1 LAQNSLDTG
10 SSDDDLPRFGRF
22 LYPLVDLVAK
32 IPASVQI
39 KLLLGFLGGTLLLV
53 SVAVLAVVLTSRP
66 SGLLTAGT
74 RQDRGRQMEL
84 EVSLQTRYRAVELIT
99 GGTTNS
105 DNIAQVKRSLA
116 DDVAALESS
125 LNEAGKMELYL
136 ESFDVEPVVRDV
148 AAVIRPLA
156 QKNSNELRV
165 TCPADVGVM
174 HADLTK
180 VRQILFNLL
189 SNACK
194 FTDHGVVS
202 LETERRAMG
211 GAPWLLFRIS
221 DSGIGMTPE
230 QMGKLF
236 QPFTQADAAT
246 MRRYGGTGLGLAL
259 CQRFAKMMG
268 GQMSV
273 ASEFG
278 RGSQFTVLLPVE
290 VPELTGGVT
299 ELHEV
304 VHTRGG

>member
-1 LAQNSLDTG
+1 MKDG
-10 SSDDDLPRFGRF
+10 SSFPIEVAASGMQVRDERGFIVILRDITERKRAQQELALARDMALEANRAKSTFVANMSHELRTPLNAIIGYSEMLEEEANDLDQTEFIP
-22 LYPLVDLVAK
+22 DLQK
-32 IPASVQI
+32 ICRAG
-39 KLLLGFLGGTLLLV
+39 KHLLGLIN
-53 SVAVLAVVLTSRP
+53 AVLDLSK
-66 SGLLTAGT
+66 
-74 RQDRGRQMEL
+74 
-84 EVSLQTRYRAVELIT
+84 I
-99 GGTTNS
+99 
-105 DNIAQVKRSLA
+105 
-116 DDVAALESS
+116 
-125 LNEAGKMELYL
+125 EAGKMELYL

-148 AAVIRPLA
+148 AAVIQPLA

-202 LETERRAMG
+202 LETKRMAMG
-211 GAPWLLFRIS
+211 GAQGLLFRIS

-236 QPFTQADAAT
+236 QPFTQAGAST

-259 CQRFAKMMG
+259 CQRFAEMMG

-273 ASEFG
+273 TSEFG

-290 VPELTGGVT
+290 VPELVAGVT